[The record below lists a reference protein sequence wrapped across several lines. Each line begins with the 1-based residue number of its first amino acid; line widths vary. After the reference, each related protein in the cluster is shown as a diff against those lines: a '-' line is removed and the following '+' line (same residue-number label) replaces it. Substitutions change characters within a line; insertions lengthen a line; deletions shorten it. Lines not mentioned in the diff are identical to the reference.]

1 MVVSDIFINKND
13 IKNGTMDTS
22 FKIEETLNQLWD
34 KMGVWMNGFI
44 LKLPNFIM
52 AILIMVLFYFI
63 ARSIKRFLRKFLLHR
78 VAQKSIQNI
87 TVKIAFI
94 VILLLGFFISLSVLG
109 LNKVLTSVLAGAGVL
124 GLAIGLAL
132 QGTLSNTF
140 GGVVLSFMHK
150 IRINDYIETGEVKGF
165 VSEITLRNVVL
176 RQTDNNYVIVPNSK
190 FVDNYFTNYSISTR
204 SRIAVK
210 CCVSY
215 ESDLQKVEDL
225 VVRIISEN
233 FERNEG
239 ENVEF
244 FFTEFGDYSI
254 GFMCRFWIDMVKIKE
269 EHDARHKAIKLIKSH
284 FDAEGIVIPYPIRTI
299 EFEKKTLDSERD
311 TRDTNNQEDI

>member
-1 MVVSDIFINKND
+1 MKN
-13 IKNGTMDTS
+13 N
-22 FKIEETLNQLWD
+22 FALEETLNSLWD
-34 KMGVWMNGFI
+34 KLAGWLDAFI

-52 AILIMVLFYFI
+52 AILIMILFYFI
-63 ARSIKRFLRKFLLHR
+63 ARSIKKILQKILLYR

-87 TVKIAFI
+87 SAKIVFI
-94 VILLLGFFISLSVLG
+94 VVLLIGFFISLSVLG
-109 LNKVLTSVLAGAGVL
+109 LNKLLTSVLAGAGVL

-150 IRINDYIETGEVKGF
+150 IRINDYIETSEAKGF

-190 FVDNYFTNYSISTR
+190 FVDNSFTNYSISTR

-210 CCVSY
+210 CSVSY

-225 VVRIISEN
+225 VIRIINEN
-233 FERNEG
+233 FKQEDG
-239 ENVEF
+239 ETVEF

-254 GFMCRFWIDMVKIKE
+254 NFMTRFWIDMIKIKQ

-284 FDAEGIVIPYPIRTI
+284 FEAEGIKIPYPIRTV
-299 EFEKKTLDSERD
+299 EFGKKTFDSGTEND
-311 TRDTNNQEDI
+311 NQENI

>member
-1 MVVSDIFINKND
+1 MMVN
-13 IKNGTMDTS
+13 
-22 FKIEETLNQLWD
+22 FKIEETINQLWD
-34 KMGVWMNGFI
+34 KMGVWLNTLI

-52 AILIMVLFYFI
+52 AIVIMVLFYFI
-63 ARSIKRFLRKFLLHR
+63 ARTFKRLLLKILLHR

-87 TVKIAFI
+87 SAKIVFI
-94 VILLLGFFISLSVLG
+94 VILLIGFFISLSVLG

-204 SRIAVK
+204 SRIVVK
-210 CCVSY
+210 CFVSY

-225 VVRIISEN
+225 VKRVISEN

-254 GFMCRFWIDMVKIKE
+254 SFMCRFWIDMVKIKE
-269 EHDARHKAIKLIKSH
+269 EHDARHKAIKLIKNN
-284 FDAEGIVIPYPIRTI
+284 FEAEGIIIPYPTRTI
-299 EFEKKTLDSERD
+299 EFGKKRFGSE
-311 TRDTNNQEDI
+311 NENQDIE

>member
-1 MVVSDIFINKND
+1 MEIN
-13 IKNGTMDTS
+13 
-22 FKIEETLNQLWD
+22 FQIEETLNQLWD
-34 KMGVWMNGFI
+34 KMGVWLNALI

-63 ARSIKRFLRKFLLHR
+63 ARSFKRLLLRVLLHR

-87 TVKIAFI
+87 SAKIVFI
-94 VILLLGFFISLSVLG
+94 VILLIGFFISLSVLG

-204 SRIAVK
+204 SRIVVK
-210 CCVSY
+210 CFVSY

-225 VVRIISEN
+225 VKRVISEN

-254 GFMCRFWIDMVKIKE
+254 SFMCRFWIDMVKIKE
-269 EHDARHKAIKLIKSH
+269 EHDARHKAIKLIKSS
-284 FDAEGIVIPYPIRTI
+284 FEAEGILIPYPTRTI
-299 EFEKKTLDSERD
+299 EFAKKPIDFESNTE
-311 TRDTNNQEDI
+311 NNF